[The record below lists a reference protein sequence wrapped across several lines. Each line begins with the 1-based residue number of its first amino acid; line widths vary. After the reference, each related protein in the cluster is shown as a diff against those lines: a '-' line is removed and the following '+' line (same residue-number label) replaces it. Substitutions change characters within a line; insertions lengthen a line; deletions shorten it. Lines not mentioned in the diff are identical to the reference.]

1 MNMKRQNQKKEV
13 SVKFRPDYEAI
24 AKWARMIQKLA
35 VELQEEAEK
44 PKPDINKVLSITN
57 IQIAQLI
64 YQVNRYTLLIP
75 KDSITD
81 F

>member
-1 MNMKRQNQKKEV
+1 MNMKRQNQTKEA
-13 SVKFRPDYEAI
+13 SVKFRPEYEAI
-24 AKWARMIQKLA
+24 ASWAKMVQKLA

-44 PKPDINKVLSITN
+44 PKPDINKMLSITN
-57 IQIAQLI
+57 IQIAQFI

-81 F
+81 

>member
-1 MNMKRQNQKKEV
+1 MKRQNQTKEA
-13 SVKFRPDYEAI
+13 SVKFRPEYEAI
-24 AKWARMIQKLA
+24 ASWAKMVQKLA

-44 PKPDINKVLSITN
+44 PKPDINKMLSITN
-57 IQIAQLI
+57 IQIAQFI

-81 F
+81 

>member
-1 MNMKRQNQKKEV
+1 MKRQNQTKEA
-13 SVKFRPDYEAI
+13 SVKFRPEYEAI
-24 AKWARMIQKLA
+24 ASWAKMVQKLA
-35 VELQEEAEK
+35 VKLQEEAEN
-44 PKPDINKVLSITN
+44 PKPDINKMLSITN

>member
-1 MNMKRQNQKKEV
+1 MNMRRQNQTKEV

-24 AKWARMIQKLA
+24 ASWAKMVQKLA

-44 PKPDINKVLSITN
+44 PKPDINKMLSITN
-57 IQIAQLI
+57 IQIAQFI
-64 YQVNRYTLLIP
+64 YQVNRYILLIP

>member
-1 MNMKRQNQKKEV
+1 MNMRRQNQTKEA
-13 SVKFRPDYEAI
+13 SVKFRPEYEAI
-24 AKWARMIQKLA
+24 ASWAKMVQKLA

-44 PKPDINKVLSITN
+44 PKPDINKMLSITN
-57 IQIAQLI
+57 IQIAQFI

>member
-1 MNMKRQNQKKEV
+1 MKRQNQTKEA
-13 SVKFRPDYEAI
+13 SVKFRPEYEAI
-24 AKWARMIQKLA
+24 ASWAKMVQKLA

-44 PKPDINKVLSITN
+44 PKPDINKMLSITN
-57 IQIAQLI
+57 IQIAQFI

>member
-1 MNMKRQNQKKEV
+1 MKRQNQTKEA
-13 SVKFRPDYEAI
+13 SVKFRPEYEAI
-24 AKWARMIQKLA
+24 ASWAKMVQKLA

-44 PKPDINKVLSITN
+44 PKPDINKMLSTTN
-57 IQIAQLI
+57 IQIAQFI

>member
-1 MNMKRQNQKKEV
+1 MNMKRQNQTKEA
-13 SVKFRPDYEAI
+13 SVKFRPEYEAI
-24 AKWARMIQKLA
+24 ASWAKMVQKLA
-35 VELQEEAEK
+35 VKLQEEAEK

-57 IQIAQLI
+57 IQIAQFI